1 MAAIRIF
8 VGAMVTILDG
18 WPCPL
23 PSQLP
28 LQPWSPPSSS
38 PSSSPYSPAEIRKV
52 NDSG

>member
-1 MAAIRIF
+1 MATICIF

-38 PSSSPYSPAEIRKV
+38 PSSSPYSPAEIRKPRK
-52 NDSG
+52 